1 MSQFQFVGQSDTVTS
16 KISWPVLAQGLVIRA
31 SIVDKLP
38 APQAFAR
45 GVAEFNAQ
53 ADEADQLPT
62 ELPQSYTNKNAGSV
76 LYGMRTRFLKRVNT
90 ESARGH
96 EETRAVAVELGL
108 IQEVE
113 SNEDAS
119 EA

>member
-1 MSQFQFVGQSDTVTS
+1 MSQFKYVGSTDTATS
-16 KISWPVLAQGLVIRA
+16 KISWPFLAQGLVIRA
-31 SIVDKLP
+31 SVIDKLP

-45 GVAEFNAQ
+45 GVQEFNAQ
-53 ADEADQLPT
+53 ADEADQMST

-76 LYGMRTRFLKRVNT
+76 LYGMKQRFLKRVNE

-96 EETRAVAVELGL
+96 EETRAIAIDLGL
-108 IQEVE
+108 IQEV
-113 SNEDAS
+113 SEDAP